1 VQSIGKYA
9 LRWFLLT
16 AALWCVPAPAH
27 DFWVEPS
34 PFRPLPGATVK
45 VSLRVGQ
52 DFVGDPVP
60 YMSGAIDQFF
70 VRQDGEDRTI
80 SGSDGLEPAGFLR
93 AAGNSTA
100 VIAYSSAGSFVELPA
115 DRFEA
120 YLKQYGLDDIIA
132 ERARRGESLEPGRER
147 FYRYAKALLT
157 GAEPSPA
164 VVKPIPFAYEIV
176 PDEDPTARF
185 GVFRGHVLYDQ
196 QPLANALVEALFKD
210 EPSVRLS
217 ARSDAQGEFSLMLPQ
232 AGVWLIKSVHM
243 ERAGFFSDGDWE
255 SSWASLPRRHPGLG
269 GDRRHRAVLDRP
281 ARVRIVA
288 QRTRST
294 NVSTSRS
301 PERVA

>member
-1 VQSIGKYA
+1 VQFIGKHA
-9 LRWFLLT
+9 LRWFLLA
-16 AALWCVPAPAH
+16 AALWCAPAQAH

-34 PFRPLPGATVK
+34 TFQPLPGATVA
-45 VSLRVGQ
+45 VALRVGQ
-52 DFVGDPVP
+52 DFIGDPVP
-60 YMSGAIDQFF
+60 YMSSAIDRFF
-70 VRQDGEDRTI
+70 VRQDGQDRTI

-93 AAGNSTA
+93 AAGNATA

-164 VVKPIPFAYEIV
+164 AVQPIPFAYEIV

-196 QPLANALVEALFKD
+196 QPLANALVEALLKNA
-210 EPSVRLS
+210 PSVRLS
-217 ARSDAQGEFSLMLPQ
+217 VRSDAQGAFSLTLPQ

-243 ERAGFFSDGDWE
+243 ERAGFFSDSDWE
-255 SSWASLPRRHPGLG
+255 SSWASLTFAMPEE
-269 GDRRHRAVLDRP
+269 RP
-281 ARVRIVA
+281 
-288 QRTRST
+288 
-294 NVSTSRS
+294 
-301 PERVA
+301 